1 MYVCTRARSRLHAP
15 AAPCSGG
22 WGRSSQRAILTGAP
36 RAPDL
41 AAPPAHRCPAP
52 RLSFRVVSRL
62 SFLVSPL
69 CLASVSRLSVSR
81 PLFRLSVSRPP
92 VSRPPSLTVAGP
104 RLRALSERRPP
115 MSAEA
120 LNCWSFAS
128 L

>member
-22 WGRSSQRAILTGAP
+22 WGRSSQRPILTGAP

-52 RLSFRVVSRL
+52 RLSFRCVSRL

-69 CLASVSRLSVSR
+69 CLASGVSPFGVS
-81 PLFRLSVSRPP
+81 PLVSPLGVPPTGVSPP
-92 VSRPPSLTVAGP
+92 VSHRRRSPSQGTL
-104 RLRALSERRPP
+104 
-115 MSAEA
+115 
-120 LNCWSFAS
+120 
-128 L
+128 